1 MTGTETAVEVDP
13 ALDTSSGT
21 SVESPVAPT
30 ADGAADPGSV
40 ADPAVRGAKTPP
52 RGPAPRVRIRFSKH
66 GKVRFTSHRDVA
78 RIWERALRRA
88 DVPIAYTEGFSP
100 RPKLSFGLALST
112 GHESQGE
119 YLDVALRDADDL
131 ASAAGLPALLDPA
144 LPAGIEVQAAE
155 VLTPGA
161 DSLQQVVTSCTWHVE
176 VADVDPTT
184 ATAAVERALAA
195 TELTI
200 TRERKGQSVTDDVR
214 PAILALRVLGPVDQ
228 VVAPLALRATG
239 TATAFEAE
247 LATQPRAL
255 RPAELISAIDPT
267 WVVARVTRIH
277 QWTQAGGA
285 RREVIDLGPAATPP
299 PRAEGRA
306 S

>member
-1 MTGTETAVEVDP
+1 MTDTGTSTPPVAATDSVVDP
-13 ALDTSSGT
+13 VAATDTGT
-21 SVESPVAPT
+21 DPVVE
-30 ADGAADPGSV
+30 
-40 ADPAVRGAKTPP
+40 RAKIPP

-131 ASAAGLPALLDPA
+131 ASAASLPALLDET
-144 LPAGIEVQAAE
+144 LPVGMDVQAAE
-155 VLTPGA
+155 VLPPGA
-161 DSLQQVVTSCTWHVE
+161 DSLQQVVTSCTWHIE
-176 VADVDPTT
+176 VADIDPAT
-184 ATAAVERALAA
+184 ATAVVERGLAA
-195 TELTI
+195 SELTI

-214 PAILALRVLGPVDQ
+214 PAILALRVLGPVDT
-228 VVAPLALRATG
+228 VVAPLAPSATG

-285 RREVIDLGPAATPP
+285 RREVMDLGPAATPP
-299 PRAEGRA
+299 PRAERRA